1 MTEET
6 MFDGTVLFAIW
17 AGAAV
22 ILALF
27 LKDRING
34 DEKAEP

>member
-1 MTEET
+1 MTSET

-17 AGAAV
+17 AGGAV

-27 LKDRING
+27 FKDRING
-34 DEKAEP
+34 E